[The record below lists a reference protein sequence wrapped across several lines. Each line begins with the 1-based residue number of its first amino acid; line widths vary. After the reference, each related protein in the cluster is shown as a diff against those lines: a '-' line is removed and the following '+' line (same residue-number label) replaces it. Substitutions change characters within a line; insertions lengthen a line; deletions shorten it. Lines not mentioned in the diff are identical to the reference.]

1 MWTIEDVSRYTGVI
15 VLTYIDQDFSISC
28 INVYEDKK
36 FCTNVYIQLLNRE
49 NMRLLINSYK
59 YN

>member
-1 MWTIEDVSRYTGVI
+1 MMEDMSRYTGVI
-15 VLTYIDQDFSISC
+15 VLTYIDRDFSISC

-36 FCTNVYIQLLNRE
+36 VCTNVYIKLLNRE
-49 NMRLLINSYK
+49 NMRLLINSYT